1 MYVYDIKKI
10 VDCTLTLFIHQLL
23 NLHLGDD
30 VIELNVN
37 SVSYA

>member
-1 MYVYDIKKI
+1 MYNIKKI
-10 VDCTLTLFIHQLL
+10 VDYTLMLFVHQLL
-23 NLHLGDD
+23 NLHLGDH